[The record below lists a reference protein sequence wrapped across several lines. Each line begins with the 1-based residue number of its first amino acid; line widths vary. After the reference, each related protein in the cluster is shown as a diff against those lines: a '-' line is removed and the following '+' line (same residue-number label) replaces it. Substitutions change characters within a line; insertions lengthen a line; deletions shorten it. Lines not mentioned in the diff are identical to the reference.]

1 MHQIWIDPT
10 SSAYFPIFD
19 NVYISSNLLNGLM
32 IKNPYWASATLA
44 FFLVPHNISEEERIV
59 LLYQVIKGKKEI
71 YKV

>member
-32 IKNPYWASATLA
+32 IKTHIELQQP
-44 FFLVPHNISEEERIV
+44 
-59 LLYQVIKGKKEI
+59 
-71 YKV
+71 